1 MRNKQPS
8 LGHKLKRLQTL
19 FFSIIV
25 INSLS
30 PVVSFFY
37 SPINKFF
44 PLAEIFLTKSN
55 QFEALGSNSGWIYN
69 FLFSAIIFLTG
80 IFGIMLYK
88 SYNKRREGLILILAN
103 LFFCII
109 GILIEVFTDMG
120 LLANNEDDVKLNNME
135 ILANFFWLIAF
146 VLIIYYFG
154 RKFLKILYPHYMN
167 R

>member
-1 MRNKQPS
+1 MKKQSSS
-8 LGHKLKRLQTL
+8 LGHKLRRLQSL
-19 FFSIIV
+19 FFAIII
-25 INSLS
+25 INSLA

-37 SPINKFF
+37 APFSKYF
-44 PLAEIFLTKSN
+44 PLAEIFLTKTT

-69 FLFSAIIFLTG
+69 FLFSAVIFLTG

-88 SYNKRREGLILILAN
+88 SYNKRREGLILLLAN

-120 LLANNEDDVKLNNME
+120 LLANNEDDVELNSME
-135 ILANFFWLIAF
+135 IIMNFAWLIIF